1 MHRPS
6 YTTYR
11 WILHEV
17 FGFAGSVA
25 ALLTISDVTQ
35 LAVLKHR
42 LHFDDS
48 APAACQYLLTFAASV
63 LGNSLYTP
71 SCSAY
76 MVQAVRLH
84 GIFKGTF
91 MGLARIARCQHW
103 FFLGGQ
109 DPVPERFNWNEIKKG
124 YTIFR
129 KHRLHKHGT
138 EPDPDGQETPF
149 TPPDDCL
156 D

>member
-1 MHRPS
+1 MNRLFQVVRKVAREIFLLPTHIYRIAISPLFPPS
-6 YTTYR
+6 
-11 WILHEV
+11 
-17 FGFAGSVA
+17 
-25 ALLTISDVTQ
+25 
-35 LAVLKHR
+35 
-42 LHFDDS
+42 
-48 APAACQYLLTFAASV
+48 C
-63 LGNSLYTP
+63 LYTP